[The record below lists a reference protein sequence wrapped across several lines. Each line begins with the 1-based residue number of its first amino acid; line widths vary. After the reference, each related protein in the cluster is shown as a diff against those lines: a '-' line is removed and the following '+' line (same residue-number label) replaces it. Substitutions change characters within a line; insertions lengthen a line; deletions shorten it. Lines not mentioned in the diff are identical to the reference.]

1 MGRNQHQRARPI
13 EPRFKIPNNQES
25 NLNPNNQESNL
36 NPNNQESRTKN
47 YEPRPSNEGRL
58 KGPGFK
64 IQTKTKDQGSK
75 AMSQKPQTIT
85 KTQRLSFQI
94 QKTKTA
100 NKGSR
105 NEVEEPKKCKPKG
118 RIEEAKT
125 KSRNQH
131 YGPRVKDE

>member
-1 MGRNQHQRARPI
+1 
-13 EPRFKIPNNQES
+13 
-25 NLNPNNQESNL
+25 
-36 NPNNQESRTKN
+36 
-47 YEPRPSNEGRL
+47 
-58 KGPGFK
+58 
-64 IQTKTKDQGSK
+64 
-75 AMSQKPQTIT
+75 MSQKPQTIT

-131 YGPRVKDE
+131 YGPRVKDERRDHWE

>member
-1 MGRNQHQRARPI
+1 MSQD
-13 EPRFKIPNNQES
+13 E
-25 NLNPNNQESNL
+25 
-36 NPNNQESRTKN
+36 
-47 YEPRPSNEGRL
+47 SNEGRL

-118 RIEEAKT
+118 RIEEAKYNIRKVNKLHPEYT
-125 KSRNQH
+125 KETLEIL
-131 YGPRVKDE
+131 DEYEKRSIN